1 MWFNNVVQNVV
12 QKCGSKMWFNCTGTS
27 ILPTPCVAHDG
38 VQSFLFNGAIKS
50 GDAGSLRT
58 GLIAGLRARDG
69 GGSGGFVA
77 GRGRRVVAA
86 AAAAAVLFLT
96 FCVVC
101 FFILHRCYLLA
112 SCIVAISFSF
122 PSDLRLRF
130 VA

>member
-1 MWFNNVVQNVV
+1 M
-12 QKCGSKMWFNCTGTS
+12 
-27 ILPTPCVAHDG
+27 AHDG
-38 VQSFLFNGAIKS
+38 VQSFPRIIPFNGAIKS

-58 GLIAGLRARDG
+58 GLIAGLKARDG

-101 FFILHRCYLLA
+101 FFILYRCYLLA
-112 SCIVAISFSF
+112 IFIAAIISSSF

-130 VA
+130 VAYR